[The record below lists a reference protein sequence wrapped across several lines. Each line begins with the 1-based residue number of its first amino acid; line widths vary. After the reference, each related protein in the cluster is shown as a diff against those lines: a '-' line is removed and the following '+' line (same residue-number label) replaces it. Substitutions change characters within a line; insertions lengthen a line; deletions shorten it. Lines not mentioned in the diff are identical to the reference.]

1 MWVFPGGRHEAA
13 DRLPT
18 VLARI
23 RGAGETLPTLRDMGG
38 EALPREQ
45 TLGLYVTA
53 CRETF
58 EECGVLLAAS
68 ATGAPAFETHRRS
81 IDAWREAVA
90 QRADAF
96 AELLET
102 EDLYLDVGRLTYWSH
117 WITPAAEKRR
127 FDTRFFAIAVP
138 SQLEVSR
145 TDRESTEQRWFR
157 PADAAA
163 RMWSG
168 DLAGATPTIFTLE
181 QLAECEHFGDD
192 VVALLAARRGQA
204 VPPIRPVLV
213 RTADGFEVRLPW
225 DAEFD
230 PGTAEPL
237 ARPESYPEHFT
248 RRQSRM
254 RLNPTYA
261 ARAT

>member
-1 MWVFPGGRHEAA
+1 
-13 DRLPT
+13 
-18 VLARI
+18 
-23 RGAGETLPTLRDMGG
+23 MGG
-38 EALPREQ
+38 HPLSREQ

-58 EECGVLLAAS
+58 EECGVLLATSS
-68 ATGAPAFETHRRS
+68 AGAPAFETRRRP

-102 EDLYLDVGRLTYWSH
+102 EDLYLDVDRLTYWSH

-138 SQLEVSR
+138 AHLEVSR

-163 RMWSG
+163 RMWAG

-181 QLAECEHFGDD
+181 HLADCEDLGDD
-192 VVALLAARRGQA
+192 VVALLSAGRKHAI
-204 VPPIRPVLV
+204 PPIRPVLV

-225 DAEFD
+225 DPDYD
-230 PGTAEPL
+230 PGRDEPL
-237 ARPESYPEHFT
+237 ARPAAYPEHFT